1 MTPAPNPAS
10 TQAFPGAQDTAT
22 PTGDGVAPPFA
33 GAAPE
38 SADSAP
44 GDGGAGSGD
53 ADPGYGSAGSGDAG
67 PSYGDGGP
75 GSGGAWQHSYEGA
88 PAGSVA
94 LAEGLGPDGAVPPT
108 FLPPSYAPP
117 PRSGRVGR
125 AYLRMLERLPGWL
138 APLAVLGCIG
148 GAVGYTLITNP
159 TDSAPD
165 APPTCILKLTTGLDC
180 PGCGGTR
187 AAWYLL
193 HGDVAAAARHHLLFV
208 FAVPFVLYLYIAW
221 AAQKAFG
228 WKVPQ
233 LRIPPIAIALFM
245 GAWLAFSVMRN
256 LPWAP
261 FNWFYV

>member
-1 MTPAPNPAS
+1 VTTMTPAPNPAS
-10 TQAFPGAQDTAT
+10 TQAFPGAGELPADSTAM
-22 PTGDGVAPPFA
+22 PGYDGA
-33 GAAPE
+33 GPQP
-38 SADSAP
+38 SAD
-44 GDGGAGSGD
+44 
-53 ADPGYGSAGSGDAG
+53 
-67 PSYGDGGP
+67 
-75 GSGGAWQHSYEGA
+75 A
-88 PAGSVA
+88 PAGA
-94 LAEGLGPDGAVPPT
+94 MAFDGTLPPA
-108 FLPPSYAPP
+108 FLPPSYTP
-117 PRSGRVGR
+117 PRRGRVGR
-125 AYLRMLERLPGWL
+125 AYLRMLERVPGWL

-159 TDSAPD
+159 TDSAAD

-193 HGDVAAAARHHLLFV
+193 HGDIAAAARHHLLFV
-208 FAVPFVLYLYIAW
+208 FAVPFVLYLYVAW
-221 AAQKAFG
+221 AAQRAFG
-228 WKVPQ
+228 WKLPQ

>member
-10 TQAFPGAQDTAT
+10 TQAF
-22 PTGDGVAPPFA
+22 A
-33 GAAPE
+33 GAE
-38 SADSAP
+38 DSTTP
-44 GDGGAGSGD
+44 GGDGGAPTFAGPAPETG
-53 ADPGYGSAGSGDAG
+53 AGVPGYGAVEAQ
-67 PSYGDGGP
+67 PS
-75 GSGGAWQHSYEGA
+75 EGT
-88 PAGSVA
+88 PAGAVA
-94 LAEGLGPDGAVPPT
+94 LAAVPPA

-117 PRSGRVGR
+117 RRGRVGR
-125 AYLRMLERLPGWL
+125 AYLRMLERVPGWL

-159 TDSAPD
+159 TDSAAD

-208 FAVPFVLYLYIAW
+208 FAVPFVLYLYVAW
-221 AAQKAFG
+221 AAQRAFG
-228 WKVPQ
+228 WKIPQ

-245 GAWLAFSVMRN
+245 GAWLAFSVLRN

>member
-10 TQAFPGAQDTAT
+10 TQAFPGAEADMSPAGNAAGPT
-22 PTGDGVAPPFA
+22 PHADAAAGLHAGDSAVPARFADAPAGAVALHAGDGAEPARYADA
-33 GAAPE
+33 GAAGVA
-38 SADSAP
+38 AD
-44 GDGGAGSGD
+44 
-53 ADPGYGSAGSGDAG
+53 
-67 PSYGDGGP
+67 
-75 GSGGAWQHSYEGA
+75 
-88 PAGSVA
+88 GSVPPA
-94 LAEGLGPDGAVPPT
+94 FLA
-108 FLPPSYAPP
+108 PSYAE
-117 PRSGRVGR
+117 PRKGRVGR
-125 AYLRMLERLPGWL
+125 AYLRMLERVPGWL

-193 HGDVAAAARHHLLFV
+193 HGDVAAAARHHLVFV
-208 FAVPFVLYLYIAW
+208 FAVPFVVYLYIAW
-221 AAQKAFG
+221 AAKRSFG
-228 WKVPQ
+228 WKLPQ
-233 LRIPPIAIALFM
+233 LRIPPVALAIFM
-245 GAWLAFSVMRN
+245 GAWLAFSVLRN